1 VSHYRVLS
9 QQSFHIGNV
18 HLVPIRDKDK
28 YLILEWRNEQM
39 FHLRQNKKLS
49 RADQNQYFQTI
60 VRPLFSQEK
69 PQQILFSLLE
79 NETCIGY
86 GGLVH
91 LDWYKLEAE
100 ISFLMSTDL
109 ESNRFEELWS
119 KFLKM
124 LNIVAFD
131 QLSLVRIFTYAYD
144 LREHLYPPILE
155 NHFKLTRR
163 IPNVLTKSNRSYD
176 VLIHTKLNTNYT
188 FRDAVQND
196 VEITYSWVNHPQ
208 TRKYSFSQEE
218 ISASSHR
225 QWFLNRINQG
235 GMYKI
240 FEYFSQPMGV
250 FRLDLQDDKGVLSY
264 SIAPGHHGKGYGK
277 RLLLLGIHESFSN
290 TGIEELM
297 GYVSEE
303 NEASLYLFRSVGFCE
318 NIMIDRIQFVLKR
331 IQYENWTSK
340 IR

>member
-1 VSHYRVLS
+1 MNHYKALS
-9 QQSFHIGNV
+9 QQSFKLGSLR
-18 HLVPIRDKDK
+18 LVPIRDEDK
-28 YLILEWRNEQM
+28 YLIMEWRNEQM

-49 RADQNQYFQTI
+49 RADQKHYFQAV

-69 PQQILFSLLE
+69 PEQILFSLLE
-79 NETCIGY
+79 EDTCIGY

-100 ISFLMSTDL
+100 VSFLMNTGL
-109 ESNRFEELWS
+109 ESNRFGELWS

-124 LNIVAFD
+124 LNVVAFD
-131 QLSLVRIFTYAYD
+131 QLALVRIFTYAYD
-144 LREHLYPPILE
+144 LREHLYTPILE

-163 IPNVLTKSNRSYD
+163 IPNVLRESNRCYD

-188 FRDAVQND
+188 FRDAVEND

-208 TRKYSFSQEE
+208 TRKYSFSQDD

-225 QWFLNRINQG
+225 QWFLSRINQG
-235 GMYKI
+235 GLYKI

-264 SIAPGHHGKGYGK
+264 SIAPEHHGKGHGK
-277 RLLLLGIHESFSN
+277 RLLLLGVHESFSN
-290 TGIEELM
+290 TGIEELV
-297 GYVSEE
+297 GYVSKE
-303 NEASLYLFRSVGFCE
+303 NEASLHLFRSVGFYE
-318 NIMIDRIQFVLKR
+318 SLMTDRIQFVLKR
-331 IQYENWTSK
+331 TQYENWTSK
-340 IR
+340 I